1 MNIQIERHI
10 PPRFNRPILYPILI
24 PTWENGATYDAVS
37 YIEAIT
43 KFEMKC
49 EVKLTGLFRQIGI
62 RSSVKRDRYS
72 LPYKYEI
79 IAELERGS
87 NIDDVYNLNNI
98 ARVFVKDLLDKNVGK
113 IRFYLLVD
121 VITEDESMSKK
132 YNGKV
137 VYKFRYMIHH

>member
-1 MNIQIERHI
+1 
-10 PPRFNRPILYPILI
+10 
-24 PTWENGATYDAVS
+24 
-37 YIEAIT
+37 
-43 KFEMKC
+43 MKC

-113 IRFYLLVD
+113 IRFYLFVD